1 MSEQSSKEM
10 QKKAAVQ
17 IKISIREAIS
27 ALDEV
32 GIQILTVVNAEGK
45 LLGTV
50 TEGDIRRG
58 FLNGLS
64 IDSSIEQVVNHTPLV
79 VTRHIDV
86 SLVRQLMQVNK
97 ILQIPIVDENGML
110 LGVHLW
116 DELDQ
121 PKVLS
126 NTLVVM
132 CGGKGQRMLPFTETC
147 PKPMLKV
154 GGKPILQHIIE
165 RAKHEGF
172 QNIVLSINYLGDQI
186 ESFFASG
193 EQFGVQITY
202 LREEKP
208 LGTAGSLAL
217 MNQALDRPILVTN
230 GDVISELRYADIL
243 DFHVQQNATATM
255 AIKSHE
261 WQNPFG
267 VVDLDG
273 LEICGFKEK
282 PVIKS
287 YINAGVYVL
296 EPIVLKHL
304 PQEEVFDMPVVFEN
318 LKTMNKKIVA
328 YPMHELWLDV
338 GRPSDLT
345 DANKVIGE

>member
-50 TEGDIRRG
+50 TDGDIRRG

>member
-1 MSEQSSKEM
+1 
-10 QKKAAVQ
+10 
-17 IKISIREAIS
+17 
-27 ALDEV
+27 
-32 GIQILTVVNAEGK
+32 
-45 LLGTV
+45 
-50 TEGDIRRG
+50 
-58 FLNGLS
+58 
-64 IDSSIEQVVNHTPLV
+64 
-79 VTRHIDV
+79 
-86 SLVRQLMQVNK
+86 
-97 ILQIPIVDENGML
+97 
-110 LGVHLW
+110 
-116 DELDQ
+116 
-121 PKVLS
+121 
-126 NTLVVM
+126 
-132 CGGKGQRMLPFTETC
+132 
-147 PKPMLKV
+147 MLKV

-172 QNIVLSINYLGDQI
+172 QDIVLSINYLGDQI

-193 EQFGVQITY
+193 EQFGVKITY

-217 MNQALDRPILVTN
+217 MNQTLDRPILVTN

-243 DFHVQQNATATM
+243 DFHTQQNATATM

-296 EPIVLKHL
+296 EPIALKHL
-304 PQEEVFDMPVVFEN
+304 PQEEAFDMPRVFEN
-318 LKTMNKKIVA
+318 LKAMNKKIVA

-338 GRPSDLT
+338 GRPSDLM